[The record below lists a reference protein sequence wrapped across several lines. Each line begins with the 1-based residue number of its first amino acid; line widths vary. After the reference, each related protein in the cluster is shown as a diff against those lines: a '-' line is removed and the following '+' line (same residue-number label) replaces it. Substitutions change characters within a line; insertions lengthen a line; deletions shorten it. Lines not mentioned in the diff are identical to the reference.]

1 MKYILHLV
9 TLLLASTLLLA
20 CGTATDPTDESVSVS
35 SSSDQENTDS
45 GGDTDTTTR
54 SSVSIYEPSSGEE
67 TSAGDSDSGGES
79 ANNKKPSSNDRD
91 TPSSSGESA
100 SSEESVEEY
109 IPPELRAHELF
120 HFHPIFT
127 PEVNPDAG
135 GCTNKTCP
143 YTLEKDGEVVWEYA
157 KNSDGWAGLAWAH
170 RNDTFGWDDIE
181 ESFDNP
187 VAGATCVSFEAKSDK
202 AGRSATFTSAIGSIV
217 IKKLSKSYKTYTIA
231 AHDSTLEYSAIT
243 EGFAV
248 YLSGDDM
255 ILSVKNIQYC
265 DDPSITYWIE
275 NVVEEFESTSALSD
289 DWATNESTFFRE
301 GDHDGPGENGWGYFG
316 SDYVTQSPD
325 NSRIEDGKLIIQAR
339 HQPGFNNEY
348 STARVTST
356 NHFRYGKFEVKLK
369 APSSNSGVMDGA
381 VWPAFWLLGSHGE
394 GGDCPWNSWPN
405 CGEID
410 IFEIGGKDDTRVLG
424 TTIRDG
430 DSSDPSVNEDQQG
443 DSHYHSDPLQDD
455 FHTYTV
461 EWGPDKIAFFFD
473 GINYFTD
480 IMEWE
485 DQGTQYSKVEPFSHE
500 AQIILNIAVG
510 SPNSKFLEYQ
520 TGNPDPANYP
530 QTMEI
535 EYFKHW
541 HKHNDQWNID

>member
-1 MKYILHLV
+1 MKYILHIAALTAIIV
-9 TLLLASTLLLA
+9 FSMGCGGAADSTNT
-20 CGTATDPTDESVSVS
+20 TADLS
-35 SSSDQENTDS
+35 SSSEEGDS
-45 GGDTDTTTR
+45 NNLSQSSTSSDHGSSEGDASTNDSSKDSEESSQGEGGDTTNP
-54 SSVSIYEPSSGEE
+54 SSDGSQTPSSDESESSGEE
-67 TSAGDSDSGGES
+67 E
-79 ANNKKPSSNDRD
+79 
-91 TPSSSGESA
+91 
-100 SSEESVEEY
+100 EEY
-109 IPPELRAHELF
+109 VPPELREHELF
-120 HFHPIFT
+120 HFHPTFT

-143 YTLEKDGEVVWEYA
+143 YTLEKDGEVVWEYVE
-157 KNSDGWAGLAWAH
+157 NSKGWAGLAWAH

-187 VAGATCVSFEAKSDK
+187 VAGATCLSFEAKSDK
-202 AGRSATFTSAIGSIV
+202 SDRTATFSSAIGSIV
-217 IKKLSKSYKTYTIA
+217 IKSLSKSYTTYTIA
-231 AHDSTLEYSAIT
+231 AHDSTLDYSEIK

-255 ILSVKNIQYC
+255 TLSVKNIQYC

-289 DWATNESTFFRE
+289 DWEAKESTFFRE

-325 NSRIEDGKLIIQAR
+325 NSRIEDGKLIIEAR
-339 HQPGFNNEY
+339 HQPGFNKEY

-356 NHFRYGKFEVKLK
+356 NHYRYGKFEVKLK

-381 VWPAFWLLGSHGE
+381 AWPAFWLLGSHGA
-394 GGDCPWNSWPN
+394 GGECAWNTWPN

-455 FHTYTV
+455 FHTYAV

-520 TGNPDPANYP
+520 TGNPDPTNYP